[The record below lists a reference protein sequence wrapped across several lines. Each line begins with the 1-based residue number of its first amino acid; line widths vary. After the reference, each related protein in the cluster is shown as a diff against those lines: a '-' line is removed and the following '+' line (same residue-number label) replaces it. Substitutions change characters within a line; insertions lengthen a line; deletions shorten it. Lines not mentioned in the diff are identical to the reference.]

1 MTWMNLRLLFVMVR
15 SSSLFYRTSV
25 VMDKRHPHSGLPL
38 NALLCLLSLD
48 GWYLCTGNVIRY
60 MFCRALQLPPEAW
73 LRLSTFNCSL
83 TYLMIRP
90 TGGISCRMVG
100 DIGHLKYDETT
111 FSGYYGFK
119 WS

>member
-15 SSSLFYRTSV
+15 SRSLFDATAI
-25 VMDKRHPHSGLPL
+25 VMDERLPHPGLPL
-38 NALLCLLSLD
+38 NALLCLD
-48 GWYLCTGNVIRY
+48 GTYAPTGNVIRY